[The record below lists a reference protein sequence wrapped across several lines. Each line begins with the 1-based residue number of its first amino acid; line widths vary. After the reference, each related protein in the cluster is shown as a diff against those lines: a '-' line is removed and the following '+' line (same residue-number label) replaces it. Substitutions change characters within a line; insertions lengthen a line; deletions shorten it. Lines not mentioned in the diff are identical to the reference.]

1 MSSKKKLT
9 IKPADIKYSIYNTEL
24 PVIITHDN
32 KVYFDV
38 DPKDENAIIAKNQK
52 KIAEYQEKVN
62 KTMNY
67 LFLEGF
73 LTSSEEQT
81 DSEDSEEYEE

>member
-1 MSSKKKLT
+1 LGEFAKTRPGMKILLILTSKLLITNST
-9 IKPADIKYSIYNTEL
+9 IIST
-24 PVIITHDN
+24 
-32 KVYFDV
+32 
-38 DPKDENAIIAKNQK
+38 NAIIAKNQK

-81 DSEDSEEYEE
+81 DSEEYEE